1 MLLAIHRDDPV
12 VRLEGE
18 LDASNAQYLE
28 GVLEPEAR
36 RGGVVTVDLDGLEFL
51 DASGVGV
58 IVRTARRLKG
68 RGRLVLCR
76 PSGPV
81 RRVLDVVQAD
91 RQESL
96 EVVEHSPQ
104 EVLRDLFAALAR
116 CDLHALEELVS
127 DDAIWHLPGNH
138 AFSGDH
144 AGKDGI
150 LALAARM
157 QEHTAELLLDVDE
170 VVAAN
175 AHVAVVGNMWGDRE
189 GKILFGAGEVVVFR
203 VEGAKVVEGW
213 TYVFD
218 TTELDRFW
226 S

>member
-1 MLLAIHRDDPV
+1 MILEIQRDDPV

-18 LDASNAQYLE
+18 LDASNADLLH
-28 GVLEPEAR
+28 GVLRPEAD
-36 RGGVVTVDLDGLEFL
+36 RGGVVTVDLDGLRFL

-58 IVRTARRLKG
+58 IVDAAQRLRG

-76 PSGPV
+76 PAGPV
-81 RRVLDVVQAD
+81 RRVLDVTQVD
-91 RQESL
+91 RRESL
-96 EVVEHSPQ
+96 EIVDGSPQ

-116 CDLHALEELVS
+116 CDLKALDELVS
-127 DDAIWHLPGNH
+127 EDAVWHVPGHH
-138 AFSGDH
+138 AFAGDH
-144 AGKDGI
+144 VGKDGI
-150 LALAARM
+150 LALAATM
-157 QEHTAELLLDVDE
+157 QEHTTELLLDVDE

-175 AHVAVVGNMWGDRE
+175 SHVAVVGSMWGDRQ
-189 GKILFGAGEVVVFR
+189 GKILFGTGEVAVFR

-218 TTELDRFW
+218 TRELDRFW